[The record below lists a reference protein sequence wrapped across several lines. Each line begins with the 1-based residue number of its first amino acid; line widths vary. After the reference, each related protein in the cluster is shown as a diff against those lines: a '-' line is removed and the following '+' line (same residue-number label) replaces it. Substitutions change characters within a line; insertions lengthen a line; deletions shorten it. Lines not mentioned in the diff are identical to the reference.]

1 MKKSDIP
8 ASIDDRNPTLG
19 KRIRE
24 ISLLRVP
31 VLVIVGEKEA
41 AENMVSVRHEGADK
55 GSMHVEDFIAKF
67 KAAESSY
74 SSEL

>member
-1 MKKSDIP
+1 M
-8 ASIDDRNPTLG
+8 
-19 KRIRE
+19 
-24 ISLLRVP
+24 
-31 VLVIVGEKEA
+31 IVGEKEA